1 MMQVVFAI
9 HAQQVTTE
17 TQRFDWDDD
26 GVDGAVYGGDDD
38 AYNRQEMMI
47 MRVERGKLIVIF
59 CN

>member
-9 HAQQVTTE
+9 HAQQTE

-38 AYNRQEMMI
+38 AYRQEMMI
-47 MRVERGKLIVIF
+47 MRVERRKLIVIF

>member
-1 MMQVVFAI
+1 MQVVFAI
-9 HAQQVTTE
+9 HAQQTE

-38 AYNRQEMMI
+38 AYRQEMMI

>member
-1 MMQVVFAI
+1 MQVVFAI
-9 HAQQVTTE
+9 HAQQTE

>member
-9 HAQQVTTE
+9 HAQQTE

-38 AYNRQEMMI
+38 AYNRQEMKI